1 MSFSYLSVNNIV
13 CFHMYS
19 VACLHIPVSSHNP
32 IIYLSFYVC
41 TICMPWFVSMM
52 TNDLKINSRCSQ
64 CDNVEALDAR

>member
-41 TICMPWFVSMM
+41 TMYALVCI
-52 TNDLKINSRCSQ
+52 NDDK
-64 CDNVEALDAR
+64 